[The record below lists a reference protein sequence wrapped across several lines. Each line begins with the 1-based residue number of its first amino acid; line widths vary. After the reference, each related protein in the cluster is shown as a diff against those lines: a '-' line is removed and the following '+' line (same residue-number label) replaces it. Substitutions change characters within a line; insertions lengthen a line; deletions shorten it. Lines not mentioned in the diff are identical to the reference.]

1 MPKKILVLLLVLGM
15 SVLLFACGAANS
27 NTEDDHADA
36 DPANPPVAGGWSTG
50 DPTVPTDD
58 QIAVFN
64 KATESMVGVD
74 YEPVLYLGSQI
85 VAGRNHR
92 FLCKAQVV
100 CPDAPQTWAIVEVY
114 EDLEHNAEVTSVVDL
129 TDEQAAQYGVT
140 P

>member
-27 NTEDDHADA
+27 NTEDDPADA
-36 DPANPPVAGGWSTG
+36 PANPPTAGGWSTG

-64 KATESMVGVD
+64 KATESMDGVD

-100 CPDAPQTWAIVEVY
+100 YPDAPQTWAIVEVY
-114 EDLEHNAEVTSVVDL
+114 EDLEHNAELTSVVDL

>member
-1 MPKKILVLLLVLGM
+1 MRKKILLLLLVLGM
-15 SVLLFACGAANS
+15 AVSLFACAAAN
-27 NTEDDHADA
+27 NTAEDDPADA
-36 DPANPPVAGGWSTG
+36 PANPPTGGGWSTG
-50 DPTVPTDD
+50 DPTVPTDE
-58 QIAVFN
+58 QKAVLE
-64 KATESMVGVD
+64 KALEGMVGVD

-100 CPDAPQTWAIVEVY
+100 SPDAPQTWAIVQVY

-129 TDEQAAQYGVT
+129 TEEQAAQYGVT